1 MAAFGAR
8 FRRGAS
14 TNTRG
19 GGDER
24 VGEILSDS
32 SDDGGSPIGASVS
45 ANRLQEA
52 ATPAARKPRR
62 ATDRSLRSSASSDG
76 REDGASVAPRSGA
89 VRGSSSASDRS
100 VEKVKQ
106 KEEQETTKTRMKKT
120 TQKKTKPSALEMASR
135 NRSSRA
141 TSSTKRSV
149 GRKWYS
155 DSEEEE
161 QQEAS
166 AAGPPGK
173 RKTKVDKPKKAVE
186 SEEEDDSDLDAYI
199 SGAMMGPTASGSG
212 ASDRVVASPKQS
224 RPKLKRLGDRGEKSG
239 GDDGNRSDASASGIL
254 SPLSESEGSRGAKK
268 GKSNL
273 LKLMAKTR
281 ALSPF
286 GGKSARGFGAN
297 ATDPPVVNTPVAPT
311 TSSASVSDD
320 VKKTSSGSLEGK
332 AKAEEAGPD
341 RVGATT
347 RGNNAALTSEQQPP
361 SKAPDTQQAAAA
373 DASRP
378 IETATGGGA
387 PTIIVNRR
395 TDRLKHSASGSDYS
409 GSPRRALESND
420 DVLSPGPRKVPGAFP
435 GKAGSGVLLEGWLR
449 QKQRRG
455 VKGLKKWNA
464 RYFVLY
470 ARRNEVRYYADV
482 VQSAWGPIPLGEIG
496 AISLRLIQRI
506 GKRSHPKYKGCR
518 FDITCRNSWGTHY
531 ADDYVSSD
539 EENGNSS
546 NNINPSTNEEAATA
560 SAGAA
565 AKPQQEKSGTP
576 QSSRVYSLIADS
588 PQVTVAWVNMLD
600 SLLVRSAN
608 SPRPDVS
615 SPAESSGTTSA
626 TSAKAKKSRTVARQR
641 ASALDTES
649 AVLLGTGEHVPKAVV
664 YAINF
669 IFDST
674 PGIET
679 ERFYELEPEA
689 SKLRVRDAALKFL
702 NQFAGESST
711 HKPSKDELE
720 AVLDAVTAG
729 AVVRLWLKQ
738 LEQSIVPFAMYED
751 FRSLAREAQTA
762 PFDLRRN
769 LRSLLEALP
778 KKNLYVFPLS
788 SGCLISSSN
797 VRAPL
802 VYCSTMLACLLFHL
816 NDVNGYKDKNGM
828 DAARLAHHFA
838 EFVLRPQTQ
847 SIRAS
852 DANVDASAVR
862 SLVEEMITNADAFI
876 DEKEAQLL
884 EDHRL

>member
-1 MAAFGAR
+1 MATAFGAR
-8 FRRGAS
+8 FRRG
-14 TNTRG
+14 TGTDTHG
-19 GGDER
+19 GDDER

-32 SDDGGSPIGASVS
+32 SDDGSSPIGASIS

-62 ATDRSLRSSASSDG
+62 SADSSLRSSASSDG
-76 REDGASVAPRSGA
+76 RGNGGTVVPRSGGI
-89 VRGSSSASDRS
+89 RGSSSASDRS
-100 VEKVKQ
+100 VEKMKQ
-106 KEEQETTKTRMKKT
+106 KDKQETTKTRMKKAP
-120 TQKKTKPSALEMASR
+120 QKKTKPSTLELASCD
-135 NRSSRA
+135 RSSRA

-161 QQEAS
+161 QQEVS
-166 AAGPPGK
+166 EAGPPGK
-173 RKTKVDKPKKAVE
+173 RKTKVDNPKEGVE

-212 ASDRVVASPKQS
+212 ASDRPVTSSEQP
-224 RPKLKRLGDRGEKSG
+224 RPKLKRLGDRRGKSVV
-239 GDDGNRSDASASGIL
+239 DDGNHSDASASGIL
-254 SPLSESEGSRGAKK
+254 SPLSESEGPRGVKK

-286 GGKSARGFGAN
+286 GGKNARGFGAN
-297 ATDPPVVNTPVAPT
+297 ATNPPVVSNPVART
-311 TSSASVSDD
+311 TSSASGGDEE
-320 VKKTSSGSLEGK
+320 KKTSSDPLEGK
-332 AKAEEAGPD
+332 AKAEEAGTGQ
-341 RVGATT
+341 VKATAK
-347 RGNNAALTSEQQPP
+347 RGNAALDPEQQPP
-361 SKAPDTQQAAAA
+361 SKAPDTQQTVVT

-378 IETATGGGA
+378 IEAATGGGA

-470 ARRNEVRYYADV
+470 ARWNEVRYYADV

-539 EENGNSS
+539 EENGNNS

-560 SAGAA
+560 NTGAA

-576 QSSRVYSLIADS
+576 QSSRIYSLIADS

-626 TSAKAKKSRTVARQR
+626 TSAKAKKSRAVARQR

-649 AVLLGTGEHVPKAVV
+649 VVLLGTGEHVPKAVV

-702 NQFAGESST
+702 NQFAGELST
-711 HKPSKDELE
+711 QKPSKDELE

-751 FRSLAREAQTA
+751 FRLLAREAQTA

-778 KKNLYVFPLS
+778 KKNMYVFPLS
-788 SGCLISSSN
+788 SGWLTSN
-797 VRAPL
+797 DCAPA
-802 VYCSTMLACLLFHL
+802 VYRSTMLACLLFHL

-838 EFVLRPQTQ
+838 EFVLRPQTH
-847 SIRAS
+847 SSRAS
-852 DANVDASAVR
+852 DADVDASAVR
-862 SLVEEMITNADAFI
+862 SLVGEMITNADAFI